1 MFGTFDRD
9 LRKIAEK
16 YINEVYNPRQHIP
29 SVRGGWTKQKIKR
42 YMPKSRF
49 GLKDAAKFIA
59 EYDSVEDL
67 KNHMYY
73 HGTPYGTSKGMIP
86 SIKQGR
92 WWDEQSGG
100 GGYGE
105 RYWGISVTPSKK
117 IASNFSS
124 NSHTM
129 KIYPILLAKHAV
141 VEDAPDI
148 SDAVEV
154 EDIIEDYWNRGV
166 DALRLGSKGEDELLV
181 LNPAAIC
188 NIGEGDFYE
197 VYRLGQ
203 ESNPIRYK
211 TDDDIAKM
219 YEFAKEYL
227 SNSRFSPPRRPL
239 EPRPPARSYYSD
251 FEKKWNYYKINDDG
265 TTSTISEE
273 EYNDLMKDY
282 RANIEPEYRKRLE
295 DYYRSDAYRDYENA
309 RREARETLSF

>member
-1 MFGTFDRD
+1 MFGIFDND
-9 LRKIAEK
+9 LRKIAER
-16 YINEVYNPRQHIP
+16 YINEVYNPRAHLP
-29 SVRGGWTKQKIKR
+29 SVRGGWTKQKIKK

-49 GLKDAAKFIA
+49 GLRDAAKFIA

-92 WWDEQSGG
+92 WWNEQNGG

-105 RYWGISVTPSKK
+105 RYWGISITPSKK

-124 NSHTM
+124 NSNTM
-129 KIYPILLAKHAV
+129 KIYPILLAKHAI
-141 VEDAPDI
+141 VEDAPEI

-166 DALRLGSKGEDELLV
+166 DALRLGSKSEDELLV

-203 ESNPIRYK
+203 ESNPLRYK

-227 SNSRFSPPRRPL
+227 SSSRFSPPHRPT

-251 FEKKWNYYKINDDG
+251 FEKKYNYYIVNDDG
-265 TTSTISEE
+265 TTSTITEK
-273 EYNDLMKDY
+273 EYDDLMKDY
-282 RANIEPEYRKRLE
+282 RMNSEPEYRRKLE
-295 DYYRSDAYRDYENA
+295 DYYRSDAYRSYKNA
-309 RREARETLSF
+309 RQEARRTLSF

>member
-1 MFGTFDRD
+1 MFGIFDND
-9 LRKIAEK
+9 LRKIAKK
-16 YINEVYNPRQHIP
+16 YINEVYNPRAHLP
-29 SVRGGWTKQKIKR
+29 NVRGGWTKQKIKR
-42 YMPKSRF
+42 YIPSSRY
-49 GLKDAAKFIA
+49 GLRAAAEFIA

-73 HGTPYGTSKGMIP
+73 HGTPYGTSRGMIP

-92 WWDEQSGG
+92 WWNEQSGG

-124 NSHTM
+124 NSNTM

-141 VEDAPDI
+141 VEEAPDI

-166 DALRLGSKGEDELLV
+166 DAIRLGPSSEDELLV

-203 ESNPIRYK
+203 ESNPLRFK
-211 TDDDIAKM
+211 SDDDIAKM

-227 SNSRFSPPRRPL
+227 NNSRFRQPAIPKK
-239 EPRPPARSYYSD
+239 PRPIARAYYSD
-251 FEKKWNYYKINDDG
+251 FEKKWNYYRRNDDG
-265 TTSTISEE
+265 TTSDITQD
-273 EYNDLMKDY
+273 EYNELMKDFNT
-282 RANIEPEYRKRLE
+282 NIEPEYRKRME